1 MAPLIASSPDERVTS
16 VAVQGLHHLF
26 KMDTDGD
33 MHCVQLS
40 KEVGL
45 DEHLQQ
51 LLERDRDV
59 HGERIETACEM
70 MLERM
75 GADSELLTMLVK
87 PATARILS
95 SEAPR

>member
-1 MAPLIASSPDERVTS
+1 MI
-16 VAVQGLHHLF
+16 
-26 KMDTDGD
+26 
-33 MHCVQLS
+33 
-40 KEVGL
+40 
-45 DEHLQQ
+45 
-51 LLERDRDV
+51 
-59 HGERIETACEM
+59 TATQ